1 MYSLVETRLECNNS
15 IKINFDGGDLSSDTG
30 IFLIKE
36 FADKIDFDK
45 VIKNIFKTND
55 TATFRTHKDVE
66 NLQQKIYQTIA
77 GYFQDDDAD
86 ELTKDSVFNT
96 ILDKD
101 TLASQPTMS
110 RFFNRMDTDTLDQYE
125 QIHRAMRQRVYS
137 IETPENVLFDIDST
151 LFGTYGNQEGEG
163 FNYHYSSHGYHPLLC
178 YDGLTGDL
186 LKAEL
191 RDGSVYTSNGAVEFM
206 KPLLTEYMDQYP
218 DTKVYLRGDS
228 GFAVPEL
235 FSLLEHNGCSY
246 AIRLKANNVLYKEAS
261 HLTDE
266 LDYLTAT
273 NKVDYAVCY
282 GEFYYQAGSW
292 EYPRRVVV
300 KAEKPTGQ
308 MLYMYTFIVTNMELN
323 PESLIQFYC
332 NRGRME
338 NFIKESKNGFDF
350 DSMSSHSKLVN
361 ANRLQISMLAYNL
374 FNWFKRLVLPQKM
387 RKLQVDTIRLKL
399 IKIASRIVRSA
410 RYIIFKLC
418 SSCPYKT
425 EFFETLENI
434 RRLKLQIQLE

>member
-1 MYSLVETRLECNNS
+1 MKVS
-15 IKINFDGGDLSSDTG
+15 IIITPVMG
-30 IFLIKE
+30 I
-36 FADKIDFDK
+36 
-45 VIKNIFKTND
+45 
-55 TATFRTHKDVE
+55 
-66 NLQQKIYQTIA
+66 
-77 GYFQDDDAD
+77 
-86 ELTKDSVFNT
+86 
-96 ILDKD
+96 
-101 TLASQPTMS
+101 
-110 RFFNRMDTDTLDQYE
+110 
-125 QIHRAMRQRVYS
+125 IHC
-137 IETPENVLFDIDST
+137 F
-151 LFGTYGNQEGEG
+151 
-163 FNYHYSSHGYHPLLC
+163 C

-206 KPLLTEYMDQYP
+206 EPLLTEYMDQYP

-374 FNWFKRLVLPQKM
+374 FNWFKRLVLPEKM